1 MAFLKGAK
9 LLPDELLEQR
19 RSAAQ
24 KIARSLSPLPEVAS
38 ILVFGSVATKTVDQF
53 SDVDILVLCE
63 PNIISPQN
71 RHLILEQVGS
81 DWQINEPSGNPIFAS
96 LDEGGIVDTIP
107 VTLHYQTFAWIDDV
121 LREVCEQG
129 AITTKLLPF
138 RPYTLPALLQRG
150 WLLIDKHHHVER
162 WRSQTKV
169 YPKPLKRNIV
179 QHFKPILQGETEELL
194 AAAQRGLGPRNFHFH
209 LNRSVDALISI
220 LYALNELYD
229 PADRRAAQT
238 VWPVLTIAPANFVA
252 RLTVVLK
259 GPFDQ
264 AGMKE
269 QSQRY
274 SSLVS
279 DVMDLSRR
287 QEL

>member
-1 MAFLKGAK
+1 M
-9 LLPDELLEQR
+9 PSEPLLEHR
-19 RSAAQ
+19 RLVAQ

-38 ILVFGSVATKTVDQF
+38 MLVFGSVATKTVDQY

-63 PNIISPQN
+63 PNLISPQS

-81 DWQINEPSGNPIFAS
+81 GWRIDESSGNPLFAS
-96 LDEGGIVDTIP
+96 GDEDGIVDTIP
-107 VTLHYQTFAWIDDV
+107 VTLHYQTVEWVEAV
-121 LREVCEQG
+121 LREVYEQG
-129 AITTKLLPF
+129 AITTRLLPF

-150 WLLIDKHHHVER
+150 WLLIDKHQHVAR
-162 WRSQTKV
+162 WRTQTEM
-169 YPKPLKRNIV
+169 YPKQLKRNIV

-194 AAAQRGLGPRNFHFH
+194 AVVQRGLGPRNFLFH

-220 LYALNELYD
+220 LYALNDLYD

-252 RLTVVLK
+252 RLTVVLE

-274 SSLVS
+274 ASLVAE
-279 DVMDLSRR
+279 VMAFVHR